1 MSDIDS
7 RAFFGAVLKAVAC
20 TRNHNTDETGYAEGV
35 LTPTARIREFEKEIG
50 DRALTQAEVEQVL
63 GWLDSTFRAK
73 LTPAEERE
81 HYHRCIAEVA
91 GVTRAPATVAA

>member
-1 MSDIDS
+1 M
-7 RAFFGAVLKAVAC
+7 
-20 TRNHNTDETGYAEGV
+20 

-50 DRALTQAEVEQVL
+50 DRALTRAEAEQVL
-63 GWLDSTFRAK
+63 GWLDATFRAK

-81 HYHRCIAEVA
+81 HYHRYIAEVS